1 MNISFRHGL
10 VRECGRIF
18 IRLVERFE
26 KAFVIRDAHRHRR
39 HTVFFFLSQAPLSF
53 FSSTPAGRILNRF
66 SSDLY
71 TVDSSLP
78 FILNIFLAQIFGVIG
93 VIVVV
98 CASLPLFL
106 LFLIPLGIFYHRVQ
120 FYYRHTS
127 REVRLSTERRYVGEC
142 LCISEV

>member
-1 MNISFRHGL
+1 M
-10 VRECGRIF
+10 
-18 IRLVERFE
+18 
-26 KAFVIRDAHRHRR
+26 
-39 HTVFFFLSQAPLSF
+39 SF
-53 FSSTPAGRILNRF
+53 FSSTPAGRVLNRF

-78 FILNIFLAQIFGVIG
+78 FILNIFLAQVFGVVG

-106 LFLIPLGIFYHRVQ
+106 LFLIPLAAFYHRVQ

-127 REVRLSTERRYVGEC
+127 REVIKDNLVSRESLKYDIVYVVVVHFLLASYSFKLSLTYPSLLSIKIRQT
-142 LCISEV
+142 